1 MIDMENRLLLK
12 TQLSDCSVS
21 ILHHTVV
28 LLLLT
33 HSCGGQSQVIS
44 PPQPIVAMV
53 GDDIILPCHL
63 EPAVDAVNLTVE
75 WARPDLDP
83 RFVHLR
89 RDRVDLLNERHPSY
103 MSRTSLSTTK
113 MKCGDISLKLST
125 VKLSDAGMYN
135 CLVPK
140 SGSESVV
147 ELVVGSVSSP
157 DIEISIVSNRVMLDC
172 KSKGWYPEPEVL
184 WLDGEGNLLP
194 AGPTETVRGPD
205 GLYTVS
211 SRVTVEKRHSN
222 SFTCRVQQKNINQTR
237 ETHIHVPGDFFV
249 APSSSSVR
257 ITISLV
263 ACSVCVL
270 MVLIVAWKINR
281 NKLHQD
287 KTQLGERE
295 KAREHLMTESEKME
309 YLDTANAKLDEEFQR
324 SEEELQHVEK
334 VISTLTEQKM
344 DLKNQR
350 EQVTSL
356 KQELRILMEA
366 VTNKDL
372 RKNIRKDLES
382 KKMEYKKLLPNTD
395 KILVAT
401 EDMIIRMTERKG
413 KLEKEK
419 EQINK
424 HLKKTEKQREEET
437 SDAPIN
443 DP

>member
-12 TQLSDCSVS
+12 TQLSDFSVS

-63 EPAVDAVNLTVE
+63 EPAVDAVDLTVE

-135 CLVPK
+135 CLIPK

-184 WLDGEGNLLP
+184 WLDGEGKLLP
-194 AGPTETVRGPD
+194 AAPTETVRGPD
-205 GLYTVS
+205 DLYTVS

-263 ACSVCVL
+263 ACSMCVL

-281 NKLHQD
+281 NKLLQD
-287 KTQLGERE
+287 KTQLGE
-295 KAREHLMTESEKME
+295 
-309 YLDTANAKLDEEFQR
+309 FQR
-324 SEEELQHVEK
+324 TEEVIEK

-356 KQELRILMEA
+356 KQELRILMET

-372 RKNIRKDLES
+372 RKNIRKDLQR

-395 KILVAT
+395 KLLGAT
-401 EDMIIRMTERKG
+401 EDMIMKMTERKG

-424 HLKKTEKQREEET
+424 HPKETEKERDEET